1 MLARFI
7 VAAVL
12 IAAGLFIFAVA
23 TVGVFK
29 FKYVLN
35 RMHIAA
41 QSDTLGLML
50 VLAGVAVLTGFTF
63 TTLKLVVIIVLFWM
77 TGPVASHM
85 IAKMEIDS
93 QEKDDAR
100 QYEVMEEESSDEDF
114 SDEVFTGEE
123 ERND

>member
-63 TTLKLVVIIVLFWM
+63 TTLKIVVIIVLFWM

-85 IAKMEIDS
+85 LAKMEIDA
-93 QEKDDAR
+93 QEKDDKK
-100 QYEVMEEESSDEDF
+100 QFEVNDLEDEDDIKDF
-114 SDEVFTGEE
+114 NYVKEE
-123 ERND
+123 ERDD

>member
-63 TTLKLVVIIVLFWM
+63 TTLKIVVIIVLFWM
-77 TGPVASHM
+77 TGPVSSHM
-85 IAKMEIDS
+85 LAKMEIDS
-93 QEKDDAR
+93 QEKDDKK
-100 QYEVMEEESSDEDF
+100 QFEVNDLEDEGDIKDF
-114 SDEVFTGEE
+114 NYVKEE
-123 ERND
+123 ERDD

>member
-7 VAAVL
+7 IAAVL
-12 IAAGLFIFAVA
+12 ISAGIFVFAVA

-41 QSDTLGLML
+41 QSDTLGLLL

-63 TTLKLVVIIVLFWM
+63 ATLKIVVIIVLFWM
-77 TGPVASHM
+77 SGPVSSHM
-85 IAKMEIDS
+85 LAKMEIDS
-93 QEKDDAR
+93 QEKDDADR
-100 QYEVMEEESSDEDF
+100 YEVVYDDDEEDKKDE
-114 SDEVFTGEE
+114 
-123 ERND
+123 

>member
-63 TTLKLVVIIVLFWM
+63 TTLKIVVIIVLFWM

-85 IAKMEIDS
+85 LAKMEIDS
-93 QEKDDAR
+93 QEKDDKK
-100 QYEVMEEESSDEDF
+100 QFEVNDLED
-114 SDEVFTGEE
+114 DGDIKDCNYVKEE
-123 ERND
+123 ERDD

>member
-50 VLAGVAVLTGFTF
+50 VLSGVAVLTGFTF
-63 TTLKLVVIIVLFWM
+63 TTLKIVVIIVLFWM

-85 IAKMEIDS
+85 LAKMEIDS
-93 QEKDDAR
+93 QEKDDKK
-100 QYEVMEEESSDEDF
+100 QFEVNDLEDEDDIKDF
-114 SDEVFTGEE
+114 NYVKEE
-123 ERND
+123 ERDD

>member
-50 VLAGVAVLTGFTF
+50 VLSGIAVLTGFTF
-63 TTLKLVVIIVLFWM
+63 TTLKIVVIIVLFWM

-85 IAKMEIDS
+85 LAKMEIDS
-93 QEKDDAR
+93 QEKDDKK
-100 QYEVMEEESSDEDF
+100 QFEVNDLEDEDDIKDF
-114 SDEVFTGEE
+114 NYVKEE
-123 ERND
+123 ERDD

>member
-63 TTLKLVVIIVLFWM
+63 TTLKIVVIIVLFWM

-85 IAKMEIDS
+85 LAKMEIDS
-93 QEKDDAR
+93 QEKDDKK
-100 QYEVMEEESSDEDF
+100 QFEVNDLEDEDDIKDF
-114 SDEVFTGEE
+114 NYVKEE
-123 ERND
+123 ERDD

>member
-50 VLAGVAVLTGFTF
+50 VLSGVAVLTGFTF
-63 TTLKLVVIIVLFWM
+63 TTLKIVVIIVLFWM

-85 IAKMEIDS
+85 LAKMEIDS
-93 QEKDDAR
+93 QEKDDKK
-100 QYEVMEEESSDEDF
+100 QFEV
-114 SDEVFTGEE
+114 
-123 ERND
+123 NDL

>member
-23 TVGVFK
+23 TAGVFK

-35 RMHIAA
+35 RMHVAA
-41 QSDTLGLML
+41 QSDTLGLLL
-50 VLAGVAVLTGFTF
+50 VIAGVAVLTGFTF
-63 TTLKLVVIIVLFWM
+63 ATLKLVVIIVLFWM

-85 IAKMEIDS
+85 LAKMEIDS
-93 QEKDDAR
+93 QEKDDEN
-100 QYEVMEEESSDEDF
+100 QYEIMEEEEKDD
-114 SDEVFTGEE
+114 
-123 ERND
+123 

>member
-50 VLAGVAVLTGFTF
+50 VLSGVAVLTGFTF
-63 TTLKLVVIIVLFWM
+63 TTLKIVVIIVLFWM

-85 IAKMEIDS
+85 LAKMEIDS
-93 QEKDDAR
+93 QEKDDKK
-100 QYEVMEEESSDEDF
+100 QLEVNDLEDEDDIKDF
-114 SDEVFTGEE
+114 NYVKEE
-123 ERND
+123 ERDD